1 MSKYIP
7 GNQKHLTIEDRIY
20 IQNELDKGTSF
31 KDIARFLCKDPTTIS
46 KEVKARR
53 ASDWFHKGTF
63 LNAKNFCTKRFRCKK
78 TNACNKILLCG
89 VKCAS
94 CPTCNQTCPD
104 FQKERCSKL
113 DRAPYVCNGCSKKFN
128 HCTIAHKYTYN
139 ARFADRKYREC
150 LKDSR
155 SGIAMTRQELHKKDK
170 IITPLI
176 DQGQS
181 PYQIVANH
189 PELNLSVRSVYN
201 YLDMGLLTARN
212 VDLKRK
218 VKFKPRKVH
227 KSQISDRRVFNGRTY
242 ADFQQLHLE
251 SFVEMDTVHSAVGS
265 SKTLLTF
272 FFTREKLFLAF
283 LMNRNTEES
292 VRLVL
297 DRLEKRFGTFDF
309 LTLFEYILTDRGAE
323 FGDPDSL
330 ETGVTGIQRTNIY
343 YCDPMRSGQKGGI
356 EQAHTM
362 LRMILPKR
370 TTFEFLTQWD
380 VNLITSHINSTPRE
394 SLNGRTPYDVALEAF
409 GEDVLKAFQLRR
421 IDPDKVIL
429 TPKLIRYNH

>member
-53 ASDWFHKGTF
+53 APDWFHKGTF

-113 DRAPYVCNGCSKKFN
+113 DRAPYVCNGCSKKIN

-176 DQGQS
+176 AQGQS

-283 LMNRNTEES
+283 LMNRNTEGS

-343 YCDPMRSGQKGGI
+343 YCDPMRSGQKGSI

>member
-104 FQKERCSKL
+104 FQKECCSKL
-113 DRAPYVCNGCSKKFN
+113 DRAPYVCNGCSKKIN

-283 LMNRNTEES
+283 LMNRNTEGS

-380 VNLITSHINSTPRE
+380 VKLITSHINSTPRE
-394 SLNGRTPYDVALEAF
+394 SLNGRTPYDAALEAF

>member
-104 FQKERCSKL
+104 FQKECCSKL
-113 DRAPYVCNGCSKKFN
+113 DRAPYVCNGCSKKIN

-155 SGIAMTRQELHKKDK
+155 SGIAITRQELHKKDK

-272 FFTREKLFLAF
+272 FFTREKLFLAL
-283 LMNRNTEES
+283 LMNRNTEGS

>member
-53 ASDWFHKGTF
+53 SSDWFHKGTF

-113 DRAPYVCNGCSKKFN
+113 DRAPYVCNGCSKKIN

-170 IITPLI
+170 SITPLI
-176 DQGQS
+176 AQGQS

-283 LMNRNTEES
+283 LMNRNTEGS

>member
-113 DRAPYVCNGCSKKFN
+113 DRAPYVCNGCSKKIN

-170 IITPLI
+170 SITPLI
-176 DQGQS
+176 AQGQS

-283 LMNRNTEES
+283 LMNRNTEGS

-421 IDPDKVIL
+421 IDPDKVVL

>member
-78 TNACNKILLCG
+78 TNACNKILLCD

-94 CPTCNQTCPD
+94 CPTSNQTCPD
-104 FQKERCSKL
+104 FQKERCCRL
-113 DRAPYVCNGCSKKFN
+113 DRAPYVCNGCSKKIN

-283 LMNRNTEES
+283 LMNRNTEGS

>member
-53 ASDWFHKGTF
+53 SSDWFHKGTF

-113 DRAPYVCNGCSKKFN
+113 DRAPYVCNGCSKKIN

-176 DQGQS
+176 AQGQS

-283 LMNRNTEES
+283 LMNRNTEGS

-323 FGDPDSL
+323 FDDPDSL

>member
-104 FQKERCSKL
+104 FQKECCSKL
-113 DRAPYVCNGCSKKFN
+113 DRAPYVCNGCSKKIN

-283 LMNRNTEES
+283 LMNRNTEGS

-330 ETGVTGIQRTNIY
+330 ETSVTGIQRTNIY

-409 GEDVLKAFQLRR
+409 GTDSLKAFQLRR

>member
-1 MSKYIP
+1 
-7 GNQKHLTIEDRIY
+7 
-20 IQNELDKGTSF
+20 
-31 KDIARFLCKDPTTIS
+31 
-46 KEVKARR
+46 
-53 ASDWFHKGTF
+53 
-63 LNAKNFCTKRFRCKK
+63 
-78 TNACNKILLCG
+78 
-89 VKCAS
+89 
-94 CPTCNQTCPD
+94 
-104 FQKERCSKL
+104 
-113 DRAPYVCNGCSKKFN
+113 
-128 HCTIAHKYTYN
+128 
-139 ARFADRKYREC
+139 
-150 LKDSR
+150 
-155 SGIAMTRQELHKKDK
+155 
-170 IITPLI
+170 
-176 DQGQS
+176 
-181 PYQIVANH
+181 
-189 PELNLSVRSVYN
+189 
-201 YLDMGLLTARN
+201 MGLLTARN

-283 LMNRNTEES
+283 LMNRNTEGS

-421 IDPDKVIL
+421 IAPDKVVL

>member
-31 KDIARFLCKDPTTIS
+31 KDIDRFLCKDPTTIS

-53 ASDWFHKGTF
+53 SSDWFHKGTF

-113 DRAPYVCNGCSKKFN
+113 DRAPYVCNGCSKKIN

-176 DQGQS
+176 AQGQS

-283 LMNRNTEES
+283 LMNRNTEGS

-421 IDPDKVIL
+421 IDPDKVVL

>member
-104 FQKERCSKL
+104 FQKECCSKL
-113 DRAPYVCNGCSKKFN
+113 DRAPYVCNGCSKKIN

-251 SFVEMDTVHSAVGS
+251 SFVEMDTVHSAVSS

-283 LMNRNTEES
+283 LMNRNTEGS

-409 GEDVLKAFQLRR
+409 GTDALKAFQLRR

>member
-272 FFTREKLFLAF
+272 FFTKEKLFLAF

-394 SLNGRTPYDVALEAF
+394 SLNGHTPYDVALEAF
-409 GEDVLKAFQLRR
+409 GTDALKAFQLRR
-421 IDPDKVIL
+421 IDPDKVVL

>member
-113 DRAPYVCNGCSKKFN
+113 DRAPYVCNGCSKKIN

-283 LMNRNTEES
+283 LMNRNTEGS

-309 LTLFEYILTDRGAE
+309 LTLFDDRGAE

-380 VNLITSHINSTPRE
+380 VNLITSHINSTLRE

-421 IDPDKVIL
+421 IDPDKVVL

>member
-104 FQKERCSKL
+104 FQKECCSKL
-113 DRAPYVCNGCSKKFN
+113 DRAPYVCNGCSKKIN

-212 VDLKRK
+212 VDLKCK

-283 LMNRNTEES
+283 LMNRNTEGS

-409 GEDVLKAFQLRR
+409 GKDALKAFQLRR

>member
-46 KEVKARR
+46 KEVKARKS
-53 ASDWFHKGTF
+53 SDWFHKGTF

-113 DRAPYVCNGCSKKFN
+113 DRAPYVCNGCSKKIN

-283 LMNRNTEES
+283 LMNRNTEGS

-323 FGDPDSL
+323 FGDPDFL

-394 SLNGRTPYDVALEAF
+394 SLNERTPYDVALEAF

>member
-53 ASDWFHKGTF
+53 SSDWFHKGTF

-113 DRAPYVCNGCSKKFN
+113 DRAPYVCNGCSKKIN

-155 SGIAMTRQELHKKDK
+155 SGIAMTRQKLHKKDK

-181 PYQIVANH
+181 PCQIVANH

-283 LMNRNTEES
+283 LMNRNTEGS

-421 IDPDKVIL
+421 IDPDKVVL

>member
-409 GEDVLKAFQLRR
+409 GTDALKAFQLRR

>member
-46 KEVKARR
+46 KEVKARKS
-53 ASDWFHKGTF
+53 SDWFHKGTF

-113 DRAPYVCNGCSKKFN
+113 DRAPYVCNGCSKKIN

-272 FFTREKLFLAF
+272 FFTMEKLFLAF
-283 LMNRNTEES
+283 LMNRNTEGS

-409 GEDVLKAFQLRR
+409 GEYVLKAFQLRR

>member
-53 ASDWFHKGTF
+53 SSDWFHKGTF

-104 FQKERCSKL
+104 FQKEHCSKL
-113 DRAPYVCNGCSKKFN
+113 DRAPYVCNGCSKKIN

-176 DQGQS
+176 AQGQS

-283 LMNRNTEES
+283 LMNRNTEGS

-421 IDPDKVIL
+421 IDPDKVVL